1 MRRYCQHLLQKLSN
15 NGGVDAATE
24 QMKAKQYAEP
34 FKADRRK
41 VIALAIEKAPGAIR
55 IGGFFRFMHQAANA
69 PFLFFLCYFPVE

>member
-1 MRRYCQHLLQKLSN
+1 MIRYCQHLPQKLSN

-24 QMKAKQYAEP
+24 QMIAKQYAEP
-34 FKADRRK
+34 FQADKRK

-55 IGGFFRFMHQAANA
+55 IGGFFRFMHQASNA